1 MTEIGFFVR
10 FFYQELRKT
19 GREGDAVRRTSTGIH
34 DVAAVAYAP
43 TFAVLPDF
51 LISRF
56 ILRTAVQLLRS
67 CFVRSQRSD

>member
-19 GREGDAVRRTSTGIH
+19 GREGDAVRRTSTGVH

-43 TFAVLPDF
+43 TLIAVSLWKGA
-51 LISRF
+51 SRKGGGVPP
-56 ILRTAVQLLRS
+56 RR
-67 CFVRSQRSD
+67 